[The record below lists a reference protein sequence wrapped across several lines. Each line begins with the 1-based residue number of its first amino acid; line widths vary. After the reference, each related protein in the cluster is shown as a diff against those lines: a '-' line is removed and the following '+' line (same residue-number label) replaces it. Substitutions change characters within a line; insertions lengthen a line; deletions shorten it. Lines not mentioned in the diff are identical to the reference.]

1 MHAESDAKVLGHRTV
16 TNLLNCKNTV
26 QGEHREARLAEMQT
40 CTNCLLFSSL
50 HADVRDSCDDLRYS
64 VSYPSLH
71 DKRSSSMSCKKRHV
85 TLFQTEFHISVAYKN
100 DSQD

>member
-1 MHAESDAKVLGHRTV
+1 MQNPTQKGLATGQLR
-16 TNLLNCKNTV
+16 
-26 QGEHREARLAEMQT
+26 EHREARLAETQT

-71 DKRSSSMSCKKRHV
+71 DKRSSLMSCNK
-85 TLFQTEFHISVAYKN
+85 
-100 DSQD
+100 